1 MVDIAKWVNKNYQY
15 LSKRGLATVVE
26 SAFKKNIVPPTP
38 VKLPTKNEILNSIR
52 KQMSRNFLV
61 GNLS

>member
-52 KQMSRNFLV
+52 KQMD
-61 GNLS
+61 